1 MSKIE
6 RCAGINTGLG
16 YVVGG
21 GYSGKTDELDAVV
34 QKEAEILQELYGRDV
49 VVRFNSN
56 RESGGAFIKDGA
68 EDSSIGLTACIFN
81 AKMRKMMRE
90 NALDFFNLPWKERVQ
105 LEDNPDSMEYSVN
118 VDLTMTD
125 NTCSTG
131 KFVGNFCYNDFPTL
145 DEAVEFLKQNV
156 KGLKTDGKKD

>member
-49 VVRFNSN
+49 VIRFNSD
-56 RESGGAFIKDGA
+56 RKSGGAFIKDGA
-68 EDSSIGLTACIFN
+68 EDSSIGLCVCIFN
-81 AKMRKMMRE
+81 AKMRKMLRE

-105 LEDNPDSMEYSVN
+105 LEENPDTIEYSVN
-118 VDLTMTD
+118 VDLTMTN

-131 KFVGNFCYNDFPTL
+131 KFVGNYCYNDFTTL
-145 DEAVEFLKQNV
+145 DEAVEYLKRNV
-156 KGLKTDGKKD
+156 KGLKLDGKKD

>member
-21 GYSGKTDELDAVV
+21 GYSGQTDELDAVV
-34 QKEAEILQELYGRDV
+34 QKEAEILQDLYGRDV
-49 VVRFNSN
+49 VIRFNSD

-68 EDSSIGLTACIFN
+68 EDSSIGLCARIFN
-81 AKMRKMMRE
+81 AKMRKMLRE

-105 LEDNPDSMEYSVN
+105 LEDNPDTMEYSVN
-118 VDLTMTD
+118 VDLTMTN

-131 KFVGNFCYNDFPTL
+131 KFVGNYCYNDFTTL
-145 DEAVEFLKQNV
+145 DEAVEYLKQNV
-156 KGLKTDGKKD
+156 KGLKSDGN

>member
-6 RCAGINTGLG
+6 RYAGTNTGLG

-21 GYSGKTDELDAVV
+21 GYSGKTDELDAAV
-34 QKEAEILQELYGRDV
+34 QKEAEILQELYGRDIV
-49 VVRFNSN
+49 IRFNSN
-56 RESGGAFIKDGA
+56 RESGGAFVKDGA
-68 EDSSIGLTACIFN
+68 EDSSIGLCACIFN
-81 AKMRKMMRE
+81 AKMRKMLRE

-105 LEDNPDSMEYSVN
+105 LENNPDTMEYSVN

-131 KFVGNFCYNDFPTL
+131 KFVGNYCYNDFTTL
-145 DEAVEFLKQNV
+145 DEAVEYLKQNV
-156 KGLKTDGKKD
+156 KGLKLDGKKD

>member
-49 VVRFNSN
+49 VVRFNSD

-68 EDSSIGLTACIFN
+68 EDSSIGLCARIFN
-81 AKMRKMMRE
+81 AKMRKMLRE

-105 LEDNPDSMEYSVN
+105 LEDNPDTMEYSVN
-118 VDLTMTD
+118 VDLTMTN

-131 KFVGNFCYNDFPTL
+131 KFVGNYCYNDFTTL
-145 DEAVEFLKQNV
+145 DEAVEYLKQNV
-156 KGLKTDGKKD
+156 KGLKSDGKKD

>member
-49 VVRFNSN
+49 VIRFNSD

-68 EDSSIGLTACIFN
+68 EDSSIGLCARIFN
-81 AKMRKMMRE
+81 AKMRKMLRE

-105 LEDNPDSMEYSVN
+105 LENNPDTMEYSVN

-131 KFVGNFCYNDFPTL
+131 KFVGSYCYNDFTTL
-145 DEAVEFLKQNV
+145 DEAVEYLKQNV
-156 KGLKTDGKKD
+156 KGLKLDGKKD

>member
-49 VVRFNSN
+49 VIRFNSD

-68 EDSSIGLTACIFN
+68 EDSSIGLCARIFN
-81 AKMRKMMRE
+81 AKMRKMLRE

-105 LEDNPDSMEYSVN
+105 LENNPDTMEYSVN

-125 NTCSTG
+125 HTCSTG
-131 KFVGNFCYNDFPTL
+131 KFVGNYCYNDFTTL
-145 DEAVEFLKQNV
+145 DEAVEYLKQNV
-156 KGLKTDGKKD
+156 KGLKLDGKKD